1 MNKRILSFLTAV
13 LFLFLLLP
21 SAGAEDLTHWD
32 AASQSYYYDE
42 PHNGIVICR
51 QMNVRNRA
59 STSGKSY
66 GQIKNSQPVKIL
78 GITQDGQ
85 FYVLDLQSCGF
96 ANAAPGAYGYAKSSL
111 IKIDPTFFYASRTMD
126 LYATP
131 WSDGLKNGEQTN
143 RYFLIIF
150 EYNGWIA
157 VQTLESN
164 PGTSFIRAGAVSPYY
179 QSKYVVT
186 WNAPLYDELSGVQVQ
201 TAKRYTAGRLINIS
215 GDRSLLVFNEGTAN
229 EFRAWI
235 PSLYIAPVIN

>member
-1 MNKRILSFLTAV
+1 MSKRILSFLTAV

-21 SAGAEDLTHWD
+21 VAGAEEETHWD
-32 AASQSYYYDE
+32 SASQSYYYEE
-42 PHNGIVICR
+42 PHYGIVICR

-78 GITQDGQ
+78 GITQDSQ

-96 ANAAPGAYGYAKSSL
+96 SNATPGSFGYAKSSL

-131 WSDGLKNGEQTN
+131 WGDGQKNGEQTN
-143 RYFLIIF
+143 RYFLMIS

-164 PGTSFIRAGAVSPYY
+164 PGTSFIRAGSVSPSY

-186 WNAPLYDELSGVQVQ
+186 WNAPLYDELTGAQFQ
-201 TAKRYTAGRLINIS
+201 TAKRYTSGRLINIS
-215 GDRSLLVFNEGTAN
+215 GDRSLLIFDEGTAN